1 MSCECSVVSQAGH
14 KPFIFILRLLSGGN
28 WSWVLSL
35 YWHARWERRENFG
48 SDLPQHDDSKPGVK
62 ARGRLKIKGKGKAG
76 MVVLQECKIDEHA
89 SLFLVFLPLRVN
101 L

>member
-1 MSCECSVVSQAGH
+1 M
-14 KPFIFILRLLSGGN
+14 
-28 WSWVLSL
+28 
-35 YWHARWERRENFG
+35 
-48 SDLPQHDDSKPGVK
+48 PQHDDSKPGVK
-62 ARGRLKIKGKGKAG
+62 ARGRLKIKGKAG